1 MAKRNGMKVLAQK
14 VLVLPGLLIA
24 LGSCSAPPPEVDEG
38 PRFAFREQVLEPELG
53 IGYGVVIADVNA
65 DSRPDVV
72 AINETQVMWFEN
84 PSWQKH
90 VVSEGVSTPDN
101 VCLAAHDVDGDG
113 RLDIALG
120 ADWQSRNTEGGGT
133 IQWVRQGDDPTA
145 GWSLHAIG
153 AEPTTHR
160 MRWGDVDGDG
170 ASELLVAPLQGRGTA
185 PPAWWEG
192 AGARLLV
199 LRPPDDPTAPN
210 WPEEV
215 ADDTVHTMHNF
226 WVTNFDADPADEVI
240 TAGYEGVHVLDR
252 SADGTW
258 NRQRIGEGHQEG
270 DGDKGAGEV
279 KLGRLAN
286 GRRYLATIEPW
297 HANHLVVYM
306 EGAGADEPWERK
318 VLLDQLGGGHALW
331 TSDLDGDGDEELVFG
346 WRQEGSG
353 EFQRTGVGVFDPG
366 EWNHYEIIDSG
377 GMATEDVTA
386 ADLNGDGKPEIIAA
400 GRATHNLKIYWNERE

>member
-1 MAKRNGMKVLAQK
+1 MKLRTAKFLLSSA
-14 VLVLPGLLIA
+14 LPIA
-24 LGSCSAPPPEVDEG
+24 LGACSAPPPETDDG
-38 PRFAFREQVLEPELG
+38 PRFPFREQVLEPELG

-72 AINETQVMWFEN
+72 AVNETQVMWFEN

-90 VVSEGVSTPDN
+90 VVSEGVSRPAN

-120 ADWQSRNTEGGGT
+120 ADWQPRNTDGGGT
-133 IQWVRQGDDPTA
+133 IQWVRQGDDPTG
-145 GWSLHAIG
+145 GWSLHPIG

-170 ASELLVAPLQGRGTA
+170 DAELLVAPLQGRGTA
-185 PPAWWEG
+185 PPVWWEG
-192 AGARLLV
+192 AGARMLV

-215 ADDTVHTMHNF
+215 ADDTAHVMHNF
-226 WVTNFDADPADEVI
+226 WVTNFDADPADELI

-252 SADGTW
+252 GPDGAW
-258 NRQRIGEGHQEG
+258 SRRRIGEGHQEG

-279 KLGRLAN
+279 KLGRLSN
-286 GRRYLATIEPW
+286 GRRYIATVEPW
-297 HANHLVVYM
+297 HANHLVVYL
-306 EGAGADEPWERK
+306 EGTSPDEPWERK
-318 VLLDQLGGGHALW
+318 ILTDQLGGGHALW

-346 WRQEGSG
+346 WRREGSG
-353 EFQRTGVGVFDPG
+353 EFQQTGVGVFDPG
-366 EWNHYEIIDSG
+366 EWNHYEIIDWG

-386 ADLNGDGKPEIIAA
+386 ADLDGDGRPEIIAA
-400 GRATHNLKIYWNERE
+400 GRATHNLKIYWNARE

>member
-1 MAKRNGMKVLAQK
+1 MELRTARFIVCS
-14 VLVLPGLLIA
+14 VLLIA
-24 LGSCSAPPPEVDEG
+24 LSACAGPPPETG
-38 PRFAFREQVLEPELG
+38 PEVRFPFREQVLEPELG

-84 PSWQKH
+84 PTWAKH
-90 VVSEGVSTPDN
+90 VVSEGASTPDN

-120 ADWQSRNTEGGGT
+120 ADWQARNTESAGT
-133 IQWVRQGDDPTA
+133 IQWVRQGDDPNA

-170 ASELLVAPLQGRGTA
+170 ARELLVAPLQGRGTS
-185 PPAWWEG
+185 PPAWWQG
-192 AGARLLV
+192 AGARMLV
-199 LRPPDDPTAPN
+199 LRPPDDPTAPD

-215 ADDTVHTMHNF
+215 ADGTFHVMHNF
-226 WVTNFDADPADEVI
+226 WVTNFDDDPADELI
-240 TAGYEGVHVLDR
+240 TASYEGVHILDR
-252 SADGTW
+252 ARDGTW
-258 NRQRIGEGHQEG
+258 SRRRIGDGHQEG
-270 DGDKGAGEV
+270 EGDKGAGEV

-286 GRRYLATIEPW
+286 GRRYITTVEPW
-297 HANHLVVYM
+297 HANHLVIYL
-306 EGAGADEPWERK
+306 EGASPDEPWERK
-318 VLLDQLGGGHALW
+318 ILTDQLGGGHALW
-331 TSDLDGDGDEELVFG
+331 TSDLDGDGDQELIFG
-346 WRQEGSG
+346 WRQEGKG
-353 EFQRTGVGVFDPG
+353 EFQKTGIGVFDPG
-366 EWNHYEIIDSG
+366 EWKHYEIIDAG

-386 ADLNGDGKPEIIAA
+386 ADLDGDGRPEIIAA

>member
-1 MAKRNGMKVLAQK
+1 MELRTARFIVCS
-14 VLVLPGLLIA
+14 VLLIA
-24 LGSCSAPPPEVDEG
+24 LCACSGPPPETG
-38 PRFAFREQVLEPELG
+38 PEVRFPFREQVLESELG

-84 PSWQKH
+84 PTWAKH

-120 ADWQSRNTEGGGT
+120 ADWQARNTEGAGT
-133 IQWVRQGDDPTA
+133 IQWLRQGDDPNA

-170 ASELLVAPLQGRGTA
+170 ARELLVAPLQGRGTS

-192 AGARLLV
+192 AGARMLV
-199 LRPPDDPTAPN
+199 LRPPADPTAPD

-215 ADDTVHTMHNF
+215 ADGTFHVMHNF
-226 WVTNFDADPADEVI
+226 WVTNFDDDPADELI
-240 TAGYEGVHVLDR
+240 TASYEGVHILDR
-252 SADGTW
+252 ARDGTW
-258 NRQRIGEGHQEG
+258 SRRRIGDGHQEG
-270 DGDKGAGEV
+270 EGDKGAGEV

-286 GRRYLATIEPW
+286 GRRYITTVEPW
-297 HANHLVVYM
+297 HANHLVIYL
-306 EGAGADEPWERK
+306 EGASPDEPWERK
-318 VLLDQLGGGHALW
+318 ILTDQLGGGHALW
-331 TSDLDGDGDEELVFG
+331 TSDLDGDGDQELIFG
-346 WRQEGSG
+346 WRQEGKG
-353 EFQRTGVGVFDPG
+353 EFQKTGIGVFDPG
-366 EWNHYEIIDSG
+366 EWKHYEIIDAG

-386 ADLNGDGKPEIIAA
+386 ADLDGDGRPEIIAA